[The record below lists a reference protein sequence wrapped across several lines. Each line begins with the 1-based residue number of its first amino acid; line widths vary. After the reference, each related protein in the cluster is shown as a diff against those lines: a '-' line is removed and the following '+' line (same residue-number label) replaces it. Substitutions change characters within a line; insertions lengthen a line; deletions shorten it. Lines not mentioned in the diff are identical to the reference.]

1 MAQNV
6 SVWLFTHLRVIA
18 VASFLCCHFSDT
30 QVEIIFIR
38 KWYLMLHINIFLCHL
53 CFPHSLLAAG
63 LPFLYALP
71 PAHSP
76 GIIPLGY
83 FLSFSLSAGQLLLP
97 PLLSLLNS
105 GFFSYLSPLLL
116 SLSSLFLC
124 TNEEYTPQIPQDN
137 ASKPV
142 QLQLLCHPDLLRMSA
157 APWLLEEG
165 RKRSHA
171 GHRLPAC

>member
-53 CFPHSLLAAG
+53 CFSHSLLAAG

-105 GFFSYLSPLLL
+105 GFFPIYLLFYFLFHHYFFAQMRNIL
-116 SLSSLFLC
+116 HRSLRIMHPNQFSCSSSA
-124 TNEEYTPQIPQDN
+124 TQIY
-137 ASKPV
+137 
-142 QLQLLCHPDLLRMSA
+142 
-157 APWLLEEG
+157 
-165 RKRSHA
+165 
-171 GHRLPAC
+171 